1 MPSRARKKPMTAA
14 RVERCLDILAGIM
27 AGAGQNAHLGVPL
40 WKRLER
46 ELERLRDEEAVI
58 AAARARLTRS
68 TGRTEARS
76 A

>member
-1 MPSRARKKPMTAA
+1 MPKRAIKLARVTAA
-14 RVERCLDILAGIM
+14 DVERFLDKTAELMARAG
-27 AGAGQNAHLGVPL
+27 NDAHLLVPL

-68 TGRTEARS
+68 TDRTA